1 MPTPKQLAN
10 LRPGVGRPPTD
21 TAQITLTLS
30 KPLLELLDL
39 IAVQQGWRRSYTI
52 ETYLKKGLNLVEFGG
67 YFSDD
72 LDLIAKGAPI
82 E

>member
-10 LRPGVGRPPTD
+10 LKPGVGRPPRD
-21 TAQITLTLS
+21 TAQISLTLPT
-30 KPLLELLDL
+30 PLLQLLDR
-39 IAVQQGWRRSYTI
+39 IAEQQGWKRSYTI
-52 ETYLKKGLNLVEFGG
+52 EMYLKKSLNLFEFDG
-67 YFSDD
+67 YSIDD

>member
-21 TAQITLTLS
+21 TAQITLTLP
-30 KPLLELLDL
+30 KPLLALLDR
-39 IAVQQGWRRSYTI
+39 IAAQQGWRRSYAI
-52 ETYLKKGLNLVEFGG
+52 EVYLKKGLNLVEFGG
-67 YFSDD
+67 YSADD
-72 LDLIAKGAPI
+72 LNLIAKGAPI